1 MLERG
6 VPQRGERRRLG
17 SSSMC
22 HREARTDP
30 VAADEPTAHYRRQT
44 YRTRLGSSHSAPD
57 YGAEPRR
64 KVHVAQASTCRKS
77 SLSWAPWSSPQA
89 SVLWPSCW
97 RARCEGARR

>member
-64 KVHVAQASTCRKS
+64 KVHVGPSIYLQEVVFVVGALVIATGV
-77 SLSWAPWSSPQA
+77 SLMAL
-89 SVLWPSCW
+89 VL
-97 RARCEGARR
+97 AGAL